1 MKIQLYK
8 YTQTFPFFSPP
19 KISMLKWLCISV
31 CLVGKDDFRK
41 NAVFLS
47 ETQRAG
53 SPGWEILLEQ
63 NGGPVLKRQNVAL
76 LPLSELMGPKC
87 GVNANEQFSFL
98 LEYESY

>member
-1 MKIQLYK
+1 
-8 YTQTFPFFSPP
+8 
-19 KISMLKWLCISV
+19 MLKWLCISV
-31 CLVGKDDFRK
+31 CLVGKDDFCK

-63 NGGPVLKRQNVAL
+63 NGGPFLKRQNVAL
-76 LPLSELMGPKC
+76 LPLSELMAPKC
-87 GVNANEQFSFL
+87 KVNANEQFSFL

>member
-1 MKIQLYK
+1 
-8 YTQTFPFFSPP
+8 
-19 KISMLKWLCISV
+19 MLKWLCISV

-47 ETQRAG
+47 ETQRAR

-63 NGGPVLKRQNVAL
+63 NGGPALKRQNVAL

-87 GVNANEQFSFL
+87 RVNANEQFSFL